1 MCGKSCLS
9 DKNFFSLLAYGR
21 ASMVDQDS
29 TIMLLKTR
37 MRQLAQEYGDPAIG
51 VPDEVQQALDEC
63 AR

>member
-1 MCGKSCLS
+1 ML
-9 DKNFFSLLAYGR
+9 
-21 ASMVDQDS
+21 DQDS
-29 TIMLLKTR
+29 TILLLKTR